1 MRLFNGNKA
10 VRSLTV
16 FSLGLLFAA
25 AGTPLVSAQTTYQPQ
40 GFPPPGPPVQQVGG
54 QDLVGNS
61 YYGKNVITEQTL
73 YSNNFVVGM
82 APGTAAA
89 PNGSPSYTT
98 VPGYSAG
105 TVAAG
110 TYYAKCV
117 AFDWFGGYTL
127 PSSESS
133 AVVLSATGSIT
144 WTCAPVAN
152 ASYYQIFVGATG
164 AEAAYLTTQSNTN
177 VGVQILPT
185 ASLTAGTLP
194 TVATTGYIFGS
205 SQTVALTGADWT
217 CGTGGTVASCVTA
230 GTIGGSAAAGQSF
243 SFALPPVARTWSLE
257 CEGVVGQATAATAN
271 TWYIQTAAN
280 GATSFTAWYSMNT
293 AATAM
298 TGGAVTD
305 TASTTTA
312 TAIAPAWTLGGAG
325 TKMPFH
331 IGATIEGVS
340 TSGTVVNIQLAA
352 PTVADLVT
360 IYRGAECHVY

>member
-1 MRLFNGNKA
+1 MRLFDCNKA

-16 FSLGLLFAA
+16 FALGLLFAA
-25 AGTPLVSAQTTYQPQ
+25 AGTPLASAQTTYQPQ
-40 GFPPPGPPVQQVGG
+40 GFPPPGPAVQQVGG
-54 QDLVGNS
+54 QDLQGNS
-61 YYGKNVITEQTL
+61 YFGKNLIAEQTL
-73 YSNNFVVGM
+73 YSNNLVVGL
-82 APGTAAA
+82 APGSAAA

-98 VPGYSAG
+98 IPGYSAG

-117 AFDWFGGYTL
+117 AFDWFGGFTL

-133 AVVLSATGSIT
+133 AVVTSATGSIT
-144 WTCAPVAN
+144 WTCAAVAN
-152 ASYYQIFVGATG
+152 AAYYQIFVGATG

-185 ASLTAGTLP
+185 ASLTSGTLP

-205 SQTVALTGADWT
+205 SQSVALTGADWT
-217 CGTGGTVASCVTA
+217 CGTGGVVASCVTP
-230 GTIGGSAAAGQSF
+230 GTIGGSAVSGQSF

-257 CEGVVGQATAATAN
+257 CEGVVGQATGATAN
-271 TWYIQTAAN
+271 TWYIQTATN
-280 GATSFTAWYSMNT
+280 GATNFTAWYSMNT

-312 TAIAPAWTLGGAG
+312 TAIAPTWTLGGTG

-331 IGATIEGVS
+331 IAATIEGVS

-360 IYRGAECHVY
+360 IYRGAQCHVY

>member
-1 MRLFNGNKA
+1 MRNMKTA
-10 VRSLTV
+10 VGTLI
-16 FSLGLLFAA
+16 LGLVALIGAPVAF
-25 AGTPLVSAQTTYQPQ
+25 AQTTYQPQ

-54 QDLVGNS
+54 QDLQGNS
-61 YYGKNVITEQTL
+61 YFGKNLFAEQTL
-73 YSNNFVVGM
+73 YANNLAVGL
-82 APGTAAA
+82 APGSAAA
-89 PNGSPSYTT
+89 PSGSPSYTT

-117 AFDWFGGYTL
+117 AFDWSGGYTL
-127 PSSESS
+127 PSAESS

-144 WTCAPVAN
+144 WTCTPVAN
-152 ASYYQIFVGATG
+152 AAYYQIWVGATG

-185 ASLTAGTLP
+185 ASLTAGTLN

-205 SQTVALTGADWT
+205 SQSVALTGADWS
-217 CGTGGTVASCVTA
+217 CGTGGTVASCVTP
-230 GTIGGSAAAGQSF
+230 GTIGGSAASGQSF

-271 TWYIQTAAN
+271 SWYIQTANN
-280 GATSFTAWYSMNT
+280 GATNFTAWYNMAT
-293 AATAM
+293 AATAFAA
-298 TGGAVTD
+298 GAVTD

-312 TAIAPAWTLGGAG
+312 TAIAPAWTLAATG

-360 IYRGAECHVY
+360 IYRGAQCHVY